1 MFSTCQK
8 DIFYKHIPKNYLKTL
23 LFISAIKRAL
33 KQVNFSNFVN
43 QKRAVTS
50 FYYYQIIFFFLC
62 LPTFIRFIVVN

>member
-8 DIFYKHIPKNYLKTL
+8 DIFNKQIPKNYLKTL

-33 KQVNFSNFVN
+33 KQVNFFNFVN

-50 FYYYQIIFFFLC
+50 FYVLLSDYLLFLMF
-62 LPTFIRFIVVN
+62 TNIY

>member
-8 DIFYKHIPKNYLKTL
+8 DIFYKQIPKNYLKTL

-33 KQVNFSNFVN
+33 KQVNFFNFVN

-50 FYYYQIIFFFLC
+50 FYVLLSDYLLFLMF
-62 LPTFIRFIVVN
+62 TNIY